1 MFNVPDLIPAQGQL
15 ERLQE
20 AALSKDEA
28 IPVQPYGHAEAMGL
42 KLDDLRGMATPGLG
56 SDASEV
62 QISSVVPSTTFKA
75 PDGRILWLSVFRG
88 LTEEDVDSIDFM
100 LLKPRNINRSDL
112 PDREDFE
119 LYRTGSKLAA
129 SRYYLDIVDGLGCN
143 AIQMAVTPGV
153 VDQLENTVRMSAQF
167 NIFE

>member
-1 MFNVPDLIPAQGQL
+1 MFNVPDLFPAQGQL

-28 IPVQPYGHAEAMGL
+28 IPVQPYGHADAMGYRS
-42 KLDDLRGMATPGLG
+42 DDMREVVTPGLG
-56 SDASEV
+56 DEASEV
-62 QISSVVPSTTFKA
+62 RISSVVPATTFKA
-75 PDGRILWLSVFRG
+75 PDGRILWLSVFQG
-88 LTEEDVDSIDFM
+88 LAEEGVDSINFM

-119 LYRTGSKLAA
+119 LYRTGSKLEA

-143 AIQMAVTPGV
+143 AIQMAVTPKV
-153 VDQLENTVRMSAQF
+153 VDRLENAVRTSAQF